1 MHYHSDTTIASYQ
14 VLPEHDEISHGC
26 VIPMGTKILVS
37 SSLTI
42 ETYWLLLL
50 GGVKAFTKGAWNAF
64 SE

>member
-14 VLPEHDEISHGC
+14 VMPYHDEISHGTDL
-26 VIPMGTKILVS
+26 PMGTKILVS
-37 SSLTI
+37 SSLTT

-50 GGVKAFTKGAWNAF
+50 GGVKAFTKGTWNAF